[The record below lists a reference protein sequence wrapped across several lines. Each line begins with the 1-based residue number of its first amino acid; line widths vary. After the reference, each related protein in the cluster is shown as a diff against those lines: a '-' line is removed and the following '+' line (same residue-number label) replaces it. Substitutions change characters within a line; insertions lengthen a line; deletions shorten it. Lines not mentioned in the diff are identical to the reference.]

1 MAVTVC
7 PGFQWSGISAGI
19 KPDGEKDLG
28 MILSNIPARVAAV
41 FTKNRVKAAPVLLD
55 IEHIVSGICQAVIV
69 NSGNANCCTGD
80 KGMRDARDMTKRV
93 AEELGVEEEWV
104 LVASTG
110 VIGVPL
116 PIEKVS
122 EAIPKAVESLSA
134 DGFYDFSTS
143 ILTTDQFPKTVS
155 EVFRM
160 DDGGEFMIT
169 AVAKGAGMICP
180 DMATMLCFVCTDVQ
194 ASSEVLATSLGQA
207 VDYSFNRITVDG
219 DTSTNDTVI
228 ILANGMSDAALVTE
242 TDRWRFQQ
250 ALDSVLMELAKMI
263 VRDGEGATKLIEVS
277 VQGARSDKDADRVA
291 RVVADSTLVKTAFF
305 GEDVNWG
312 RILAAVGRS
321 GVEVQPEKVNVFFD
335 TIQVV
340 RNGCGC
346 GASSEEEARKTI
358 QRNEISLSIDLNTGG
373 TGHASVYTSD
383 LTLDYV
389 KLNAHYR
396 T

>member
-1 MAVTVC
+1 MTVTVC

-19 KPDGEKDLG
+19 KKDGEKDLG

-80 KGMRDARDMTKRV
+80 QGLRDARAMTKLV
-93 AEELGVEEEWV
+93 AGELGVEEEWV

-116 PIEKVS
+116 PMESVTA
-122 EAIPKAVESLSA
+122 AIPKAVEALSA
-134 DGFYDFSTS
+134 DGFYDFS
-143 ILTTDQFPKTVS
+143 TTDQFPKTVS

-160 DDGGEFMIT
+160 DDGSEFSIT
-169 AVAKGAGMICP
+169 VAAKGAGMICP

-194 ASSEVLATSLGQA
+194 ASSEVLATILEQA
-207 VDYSFNRITVDG
+207 VNYSFNRITVDG

-228 ILANGMSDAALVTE
+228 LLANGMSNATLITE
-242 TDRWRFQQ
+242 ADKVRFQQ
-250 ALDSVLMELAKMI
+250 ALDNVLLDVAKMI
-263 VRDGEGATKLIEVS
+263 VRDGEGATKLIEIN
-277 VQGARSDKDADRVA
+277 VQGARSMEDARRVA
-291 RVVADSTLVKTAFF
+291 RTVADSPLVKTAFF
-305 GEDVNWG
+305 GEDANWG
-312 RILAAVGRS
+312 RILGAVGRS
-321 GVEVQPEKVNVFFD
+321 GVEIQPERIDVFFD
-335 TIQVV
+335 TVQIV

-346 GASSEEEARKTI
+346 GTTSEEAAGKVLR
-358 QRNEISLSIDLNTGG
+358 RNEIALTINLNTGG
-373 TGHASVYTSD
+373 TGHAAVFTSD

-396 T
+396 S

>member
-1 MAVTVC
+1 MTVTVC

-19 KPDGEKDLG
+19 KKDGEKDLG

-55 IEHIVSGICQAVIV
+55 IEHIVSGICQAIVV

-80 KGMRDARDMTKRV
+80 QGMRDARAIAKLV
-93 AEELGVEEEWV
+93 AAELGVEEEWV

-116 PIEKVS
+116 PMEKVTDG
-122 EAIPKAVESLSA
+122 IPKAVESLSP

-143 ILTTDQFPKTVS
+143 IMTTDQFPKTVS
-155 EVFRM
+155 EIFRM
-160 DDGGEFMIT
+160 DDGCEFSIT
-169 AVAKGAGMICP
+169 VAAKGAGMICP

-194 ASSEVLATSLGQA
+194 ASSEVLATILTQA

-228 ILANGMSDAALVTE
+228 IMANGMSNAALVRE
-242 TDRWRFQQ
+242 GDRLRFQQ
-250 ALDSVLMELAKMI
+250 SLNNVLLDVAKMI
-263 VRDGEGATKLIEVS
+263 VRDGEGATKLIEINVL
-277 VQGARSDKDADRVA
+277 GARSAEDARRVA
-291 RVVADSTLVKTAFF
+291 RTVADSPLVKTAFF
-305 GEDVNWG
+305 GEDANWG
-312 RILAAVGRS
+312 RIVAAVGRS
-321 GVEVQPEKVNVFFD
+321 GVEVQPERVDVFLD
-335 TIQVV
+335 TIQIV

-346 GASSEEEARKTI
+346 GAKADDEAGKVIR
-358 QRNEISLSIDLNTGG
+358 RNEIALTIDLNTGG
-373 TGHASVYTSD
+373 TGHASVFTSD

-396 T
+396 S

>member
-1 MAVTVC
+1 MTVTVC
-7 PGFQWSGISAGI
+7 PGFQWSGVSAGI
-19 KPDGEKDLG
+19 KKDGEKDLG

-55 IEHIVSGICQAVIV
+55 IEHIVSGICQAVVV
-69 NSGNANCCTGD
+69 NSGNANCCNGD
-80 KGMRDARDMTKRV
+80 QGMRDARAMTKLV
-93 AEELGVEEEWV
+93 AGELGVEEDWV

-116 PIEKVS
+116 PMEKV
-122 EAIPKAVESLSA
+122 AAGIPRAVESLSP

-143 ILTTDQFPKTVS
+143 IMTTDQFPKTIS

-160 DDGGEFMIT
+160 DDGSEFSIT
-169 AVAKGAGMICP
+169 VAAKGAGMICP

-194 ASSEVLATSLGQA
+194 ASPEVLATILEQA
-207 VDYSFNRITVDG
+207 VNYSFNRITVDG

-228 ILANGMSDAALVTE
+228 IMANGMSSAALVTE
-242 TDRWRFQQ
+242 ADRLRFQQ
-250 ALDSVLMELAKMI
+250 ALNNLLLEVARMI
-263 VRDGEGATKLIEVS
+263 VRDGEGATKLIEINVL
-277 VQGARSDKDADRVA
+277 GARTSEDARRVA
-291 RVVADSTLVKTAFF
+291 RVVAGSPLVKTAFF
-305 GEDVNWG
+305 GEDANWG

-321 GVEVQPEKVNVFFD
+321 GVEIEPERVDVFFD
-335 TIQVV
+335 TIQIV

-346 GASSEEEARKTI
+346 GPKSEEEAAKVIR
-358 QRNEISLSIDLNTGG
+358 RNEISMSIDLNTGG
-373 TGHASVYTSD
+373 TGHASVFTSD

-396 T
+396 S